1 MSIVSL
7 RPRASR
13 AAVRRP
19 SMHRTFIRRALFR
32 HLHLPGILIG
42 SMLAFTASAA
52 LAQTNT
58 LPAVQVTATR
68 TPIRIDEAISEVT
81 VIERSQ
87 IERATGRTLPELLAQ
102 QPGVQF
108 TANGGPGTASS
119 VYLRGLEARH
129 TLLLI
134 DGVRYGSAT
143 LGTPAWENLPLD
155 AIERIEIVRGPLSGL
170 YGSDAVGGV
179 IQIFTRRSAPGLHA
193 NGNLTLGSNAARQIG
208 AGLSFGQGALDGA
221 VQLLHTRTR
230 GFSATNSNEP
240 FGSFNADAD
249 GFRQNSLSGQLG
261 MSFGA
266 GWRVDGRVLA
276 SHGETQYDDGPG
288 VDSRAALRSEVL
300 ALELG
305 GPVTSAWR
313 SKLRVSRSTDAYET
327 LASASAFTDL
337 GTTATVQQQ
346 IAWQNSV
353 VTPLGTA
360 LVIAEHL
367 QQKVSR
373 PVTPYDV
380 SDRRINSL
388 GLGLEGRA
396 GRNTWQASLRHD
408 RNSQFGA
415 QTTGAA
421 GYGFDITPT
430 WRAAASYG
438 TSFVAPSFNQ
448 LYYPNFGNPDLLP
461 EEGRQAEIS
470 LRWEANGHELRAA
483 YFDNR
488 IRGYISSGPAP
499 VNVPKTQIDGV
510 SLSYQAKVGA
520 WTGAA
525 SAEHVNPRNATE
537 GSANLDKQL
546 PRRAKDSL
554 KLAADHD
561 HGAWQLGGVANAF
574 SHRFDDSA
582 NARRLGGYATL
593 DLHADWR
600 FAPAWALGLRL
611 NNLANRQ
618 YETVYGYNQPGREV
632 YATLRYSA
640 L

>member
-1 MSIVSL
+1 MSCISL
-7 RPRASR
+7 RPRASC
-13 AAVRRP
+13 AAVRR
-19 SMHRTFIRRALFR
+19 
-32 HLHLPGILIG
+32 ILLSNVLICSVLVG
-42 SMLAFTASAA
+42 TASAA
-52 LAQTNT
+52 LAQTST

-68 TPIRIDEAISEVT
+68 TPTRIDEAISEVT
-81 VIERSQ
+81 VIERAQ
-87 IERATGRTLPELLAQ
+87 IERATGRTLAELLAQ

-143 LGTPAWENLPLD
+143 LGTPAWDNLPLD
-155 AIERIEIVRGPLSGL
+155 AIERIEIVRGPLSSL

-193 NGNLTLGSNAARQIG
+193 NGNLTLGSKASRQVG
-208 AGLSFGQGALDGA
+208 AGLSFGQGAIDGA
-221 VQLLHTRTR
+221 LQLQHTRTR
-230 GFSATNSNEP
+230 GFSATNANEP
-240 FGSFNADAD
+240 FGSFNPDDD
-249 GFRQNSLSGQLG
+249 GFRQNSLTGQLG
-261 MSFGA
+261 ISFGA
-266 GWRVDGRVLA
+266 GWRADARVLS

-288 VDSRAALRSEVL
+288 ADSRAALRSEVL

-305 GPVTSAWR
+305 GPVTTAWR

-337 GTTATVQQQ
+337 GSTATVQQQ
-346 IAWQNSV
+346 IAWENSV
-353 VTPLGTA
+353 ITPVGTA
-360 LVIAEHL
+360 LLIAEHVR
-367 QQKVSR
+367 QKVSR
-373 PVTPYDV
+373 AVTPYDV
-380 SDRRINSL
+380 SDRTINSL
-388 GLGLEGRA
+388 GLGLDGRA
-396 GRNTWQASLRHD
+396 GRHTWQASLRHD

-415 QTTGAA
+415 QTTGAL

-448 LYYPNFGNPDLLP
+448 LYYPAFGNPDLLP
-461 EEGRQAEIS
+461 EEGKQAEIS
-470 LRWEANGHELRAA
+470 LRWAADGHELRGA

-510 SLSYQAKVGA
+510 SLSYQAKQGA

-525 SAEHVNPRNATE
+525 SVEHVNPRNATE

-554 KLAADHD
+554 KLAADLD
-561 HGAWQLGGVANAF
+561 LGAWQLGGVANAF
-574 SHRFDDSA
+574 GHRFDDSA
-582 NARRLGGYATL
+582 NARRLAGYATL

-600 FAPAWALGLRL
+600 FAPSWALGLRL

-632 YATLRYSA
+632 YATLRYSG